1 MGVFVSTSET
11 YQNLAYCGRTRFLLF
26 TATYSIC
33 FGICNGQGYTI
44 PLKICW
50 DLFPNNRGM
59 VTGVITFG
67 FGIGSFAF
75 GILSTLLI
83 NPNNLKMEKVGKDSV
98 YGPEVADNV
107 MVALRKLAVCW
118 VVLTI
123 IALFLIKIEQKE
135 EQNIENKEE
144 ACEIEEQELTL
155 Y

>member
-1 MGVFVSTSET
+1 
-11 YQNLAYCGRTRFLLF
+11 
-26 TATYSIC
+26 
-33 FGICNGQGYTI
+33 
-44 PLKICW
+44 
-50 DLFPNNRGM
+50 
-59 VTGVITFG
+59 
-67 FGIGSFAF
+67 
-75 GILSTLLI
+75 
-83 NPNNLKMEKVGKDSV
+83 MEKVGKDSV